1 MLMTGLAACP
11 CAARGGVRDR
21 STLTLEPASAKH
33 VPVPVVVWQEPFTVE
48 ARIFGDPVHLVY
60 RSGPGGRC
68 RSIAPCR
75 GATGRYSQPRSDTA
89 RSA

>member
-48 ARIFGDPVHLVY
+48 ARISGIPYILCIDLALAEGADPSPPAVE
-60 RSGPGGRC
+60 RPAATRGP
-68 RSIAPCR
+68 
-75 GATGRYSQPRSDTA
+75 
-89 RSA
+89 